1 MEKISVKE
9 AARRLG
15 ISLSAAYSLV
25 YRELLSGH
33 RAGRR
38 IVVYGES
45 VEEYR
50 QRIEPFGPKNEP
62 PAGEDSPPR
71 A

>member
-15 ISLSAAYSLV
+15 ISLSAAYGLV

-38 IVVYGES
+38 IIIYAES

-50 QRIEPFGPKNEP
+50 RRIEPFGQKNEP
-62 PAGEDSPPR
+62 PAGEGPP